1 MNQQSSYK
9 LNKFYTGMLLLSAQ
23 SAFSA
28 ANFNIAPVGTL
39 PTTVTLGQTVVA
51 NFTVTNMTNS
61 SRNGY
66 FITGLP
72 TTVTQNTTSPN
83 CANLIN
89 LAANASCNLQLDIT
103 GAVSS
108 NFALCKGSSCTTA
121 TTPLSVTQKTSRFAY
136 ITRGGGVSPY
146 VSLCA
151 IDSTTGS
158 ILSCQNAGGDSVL
171 STAIA
176 LGGIVLNNSG
186 TVAYMSNASNTNNT
200 VFQCTI
206 NQATYEF
213 DTCTSTAITSPTY
226 QPYYGQLT
234 LNHAETTAYLVN
246 YGTNEVFACP
256 IVSDAIINN
265 CVNTNASGIT
275 SSLVQI
281 VLNQDDSVAYIGS
294 FGGVIRC
301 NVSGTSFSACG
312 SVTGDGIISFVS
324 PTGVAL
330 NNTGSKIYVAENSS
344 PKNIY
349 VCSTTMNGANFNRCH
364 VAYSNLPTGS
374 WAITLNARNT
384 VAYITD
390 YINTTYTCA
399 ISAIDGTFSS
409 CLASTD
415 APIPTSTALLY
426 TLDGESNEFLSR
438 RISVVPG

>member
-1 MNQQSSYK
+1 MNQQSFCK
-9 LNKFYTGMLLLSAQ
+9 LNKLYAVMMLLSAQ
-23 SAFSA
+23 SVFAA
-28 ANFNIAPVGTL
+28 ANFNIAPYGTL
-39 PTTVTLGQTVVA
+39 PTTVTTGQTVAA
-51 NFTVTNMTNS
+51 NFTLTNMTNT

-72 TTVTQNTTSPN
+72 ATVTQNTTSPN
-83 CANLIN
+83 CTNPIN

-108 NFALCKGSSCTTA
+108 NFAICKGNSCTTA
-121 TTPLSVTQKTSRFAY
+121 TTPLNVSSSTGPSIARFAY
-136 ITRGGGVSPY
+136 ITEGYGGSPY

-151 IDSTTGS
+151 LDPITGS

-171 STAIA
+171 STAGGI
-176 LGGIVLNNSG
+176 GGIVLNNSG
-186 TVAYMSNASNTNNT
+186 TVAYISNASDAYNT

-206 NQATYEF
+206 NQTTKEF

-226 QPYYGQLT
+226 LPYYGQLT
-234 LNHAETTAYLVN
+234 LNHAGTTAYLVN

-256 IVSDAIINN
+256 ITSGTIANS

-275 SSLVQI
+275 QSLVQI

-301 NVSGTSFSACG
+301 NVSGTSFSACS
-312 SVTGDGIISFVS
+312 SVPGDGIISFSS

-330 NNTGSKIYVAENSS
+330 NNTGSKIYVGNDATPN
-344 PKNIY
+344 NIY
-349 VCSTTMNGANFNRCH
+349 VCSTTMSGSNFSSCTL
-364 VAYSNLPTGS
+364 AYSNLPTGT
-374 WAITLNARNT
+374 WAITLNASNT
-384 VAYITD
+384 TAYITD
-390 YINTTYTCA
+390 YISTTYTCA
-399 ISAIDGTFSS
+399 ISGIDGTFSS

-426 TLDGESNEFLSR
+426 
-438 RISVVPG
+438 